1 MQGDAHATAAVRES
15 MRYLGIGV
23 ANAVWALDPDVV
35 LVHGAVTEAWPLV
48 MRAIHEQFPTGREIP
63 HFSDLLLRPCTLG
76 QDSGIIGA
84 ISLPFISIFATGQVG
99 EPLAAAA
106 RT

>member
-1 MQGDAHATAAVRES
+1 MQGEAEAEATVREA

-48 MRAIHEQFPTGREIP
+48 MRAIQEQFPKDQEIP
-63 HFSDLLLRPCTLG
+63 HFRDLILRPCALG

-84 ISLPFISIFATGQVG
+84 MALPFVSLFATGHTSSLSV
-99 EPLAAAA
+99 AAA
-106 RT
+106 T